1 MLASRRCNKQNVAL
15 TNTAPCATTET
26 RQSRFEQSV
35 ALSLAL
41 WPALSLAVQ
50 NNWGGPDSADK
61 RDWFAGQVAEAF
73 PAFTPKT
80 ISATS
85 ASAAAATAATADDS
99 EPDAE
104 YIEEM
109 LLQVMVDEFEVAVD
123 DESSYDVAMEII
135 RLRGQCRSGNFEEV
149 DRLLERYMAKK
160 GQKVVMKKGEDEEQD
175 TDWDDTDG
183 SGDEDEEMDDA
194 PALVEKKEKPE
205 PEVDE
210 DGFTKVTRKR

>member
-1 MLASRRCNKQNVAL
+1 M
-15 TNTAPCATTET
+15 
-26 RQSRFEQSV
+26 
-35 ALSLAL
+35 
-41 WPALSLAVQ
+41 Q

-73 PAFTPKT
+73 PAFTASNIT
-80 ISATS
+80 STAT
-85 ASAAAATAATADDS
+85 TDDS
-99 EPDAE
+99 EPDVE
-104 YIEEM
+104 YIEEL

-135 RLRGQCRSGNFEEV
+135 RLRGQCRSGSFEEV
-149 DRLLERYMAKK
+149 DRLLERWMARK

-183 SGDEDEEMDDA
+183 SGEDDEEMGEA
-194 PALVEKKEKPE
+194 PALVEKKEKAE
-205 PEVDE
+205 PEIDE

>member
-1 MLASRRCNKQNVAL
+1 MFLSS
-15 TNTAPCATTET
+15 TTET
-26 RQSRFEQSV
+26 RQLRFEQSV
-35 ALSLAL
+35 ALTLAL
-41 WPALSLAVQ
+41 WPALTLAVQ

-73 PAFTPKT
+73 PAFTARN
-80 ISATS
+80 ITS
-85 ASAAAATAATADDS
+85 STAATTTDDS

-104 YIEEM
+104 YIEEL

-135 RLRGQCRSGNFEEV
+135 RLRGQCRSGSFEEV
-149 DRLLERYMAKK
+149 DRLLERWMARK

-183 SGDEDEEMDDA
+183 EDEEDEEMGEA
-194 PALVEKKEKPE
+194 PPLVEKKEKAE

>member
-1 MLASRRCNKQNVAL
+1 M
-15 TNTAPCATTET
+15 
-26 RQSRFEQSV
+26 
-35 ALSLAL
+35 
-41 WPALSLAVQ
+41 Q

-73 PAFTPKT
+73 PVFTP
-80 ISATS
+80 ATTT
-85 ASAAAATAATADDS
+85 ATATADPA

-104 YIEEM
+104 YIEEL

-135 RLRGQCRSGNFEEV
+135 RLRAQCRSGSFEEV
-149 DRLLERYMAKK
+149 DRLLERWLARK

-183 SGDEDEEMDDA
+183 SSDDDGEDEEMGEA
-194 PALVEKKEKPE
+194 PALVEKKEKAV

>member
-1 MLASRRCNKQNVAL
+1 M
-15 TNTAPCATTET
+15 
-26 RQSRFEQSV
+26 
-35 ALSLAL
+35 
-41 WPALSLAVQ
+41 Q

-73 PAFTPKT
+73 PAFT
-80 ISATS
+80 S
-85 ASAAAATAATADDS
+85 ASIAATTTADDA

-104 YIEEM
+104 YIEEL

-135 RLRGQCRSGNFEEV
+135 RLRSQCRSGSFEEV
-149 DRLLERYMAKK
+149 DRLLDRWMARK
-160 GQKVVMKKGEDEEQD
+160 GQKVVMKQGEDEEQD

-183 SGDEDEEMDDA
+183 SDDEDEDMGEA
-194 PALVEKKEKPE
+194 PALVEKKEKAA

>member
-1 MLASRRCNKQNVAL
+1 M
-15 TNTAPCATTET
+15 
-26 RQSRFEQSV
+26 
-35 ALSLAL
+35 
-41 WPALSLAVQ
+41 Q

-61 RDWFAGQVAEAF
+61 RDWFAGQVAESF
-73 PAFTPKT
+73 PAFTASSIT
-80 ISATS
+80 AT
-85 ASAAAATAATADDS
+85 ATADDT

-104 YIEEM
+104 YIEEL

-135 RLRGQCRSGNFEEV
+135 RLRGQCRTGNFEEV
-149 DRLLERYMAKK
+149 DRLLERWTARK
-160 GQKVVMKKGEDEEQD
+160 GQKVVMKKAEDEEQD

-183 SGDEDEEMDDA
+183 SGDEDGDDEEMSEA
-194 PALVEKKEKPE
+194 PALVEKKEKAE

>member
-1 MLASRRCNKQNVAL
+1 MASSS
-15 TNTAPCATTET
+15 TEAPSAET

-41 WPALSLAVQ
+41 WPALTLAVQ

-73 PAFTPKT
+73 PAFTASN
-80 ISATS
+80 ITS
-85 ASAAAATAATADDS
+85 TTTTAPAADDS

-104 YIEEM
+104 YIEEL

-149 DRLLERYMAKK
+149 DRLLERWMARK

-183 SGDEDEEMDDA
+183 SDEEDEEMGEA
-194 PALVEKKEKPE
+194 PALVEKKEKAV

>member
-1 MLASRRCNKQNVAL
+1 MVF
-15 TNTAPCATTET
+15 PFPIIET

-80 ISATS
+80 ISATT
-85 ASAAAATAATADDS
+85 AAPPAAADDA

-183 SGDEDEEMDDA
+183 SGDEDEEMDEA

>member
-1 MLASRRCNKQNVAL
+1 MFFLSP
-15 TNTAPCATTET
+15 TIET

-80 ISATS
+80 ISAT
-85 ASAAAATAATADDS
+85 AAPPAATDDS

-149 DRLLERYMAKK
+149 DRLLERYVAKK

-183 SGDEDEEMDDA
+183 SGDEDEEMDEA
-194 PALVEKKEKPE
+194 PALVEKKEKFE